1 MLDLVNDALREWINP
16 YYYGIFLVMGINMIL
31 AMSLNL
37 VTGFTGQLHL
47 GHAGFMAIGA
57 YTAGLLA
64 TKGGLGF
71 LPAVLVAG
79 LLAAFFGL
87 VVGLPT
93 LRLRGDYLAIAT
105 LGFGEIVRIA
115 ILNLEFTGGPFGLR
129 GIPRLTN
136 LPIVIIA
143 VVITFLV
150 LRSLIRSRIGRA
162 FIAIREDEV
171 AASAMG
177 IEATRMKVTAFVLAA
192 FFAGVAGG
200 LYAFWFRFISP
211 GSFGF
216 LLSIELL
223 SMVVLGGLGNLLGSV
238 LGAGFITYLP
248 ELLRTSVPAVA
259 QHRMVFYGALLVLAM
274 ILRPNG
280 LLGTSSEQGW
290 LEVWL
295 ARRKAGAGGYAPT
308 PANVLGAP
316 GRDGVKGRSGE

>member
-1 MLDLVNDALREWINP
+1 MLDLVNEALREWINP

-57 YTAGLLA
+57 YTAGILA
-64 TKGGLGF
+64 TKGGAAF
-71 LPAVLVAG
+71 LPAVLAGGVA
-79 LLAAFFGL
+79 AAFFGF

-115 ILNLEFTGGPFGLR
+115 ILNLDITGGAFGLR

-143 VVITFLV
+143 VLLTYVILH
-150 LRSLIRSRIGRA
+150 SLIRSRVGRA

-171 AASAMG
+171 AALAMG
-177 IEATRMKVTAFVLAA
+177 IETTRMKVTAFVLAA

-216 LLSIELL
+216 LLSIEIL

-274 ILRPNG
+274 IVRPNG

-290 LEVWL
+290 LEMWL
-295 ARRKAGAGGYAPT
+295 ARRKAKHAARG
-308 PANVLGAP
+308 PARLEAAAP
-316 GRDGVKGRSGE
+316 GQDGADGRSGE

>member
-1 MLDLVNDALREWINP
+1 MLDLVNEALREWINP

-47 GHAGFMAIGA
+47 GHAGFMAVGA
-57 YTAGLLA
+57 YTAGILA
-64 TKGGLGF
+64 TKGGAAF
-71 LPAVLVAG
+71 LPAVLAGGVA
-79 LLAAFFGL
+79 AAFFGF

-115 ILNLEFTGGPFGLR
+115 ILNLDITGGAFGLR

-143 VVITFLV
+143 VLLTYVILH
-150 LRSLIRSRIGRA
+150 SLIRSRVGRA

-177 IEATRMKVTAFVLAA
+177 IETTRMKVTAFVLAA

-216 LLSIELL
+216 LLSIEIL

-274 ILRPNG
+274 IVRPNG

-290 LEVWL
+290 LEMWL
-295 ARRKAGAGGYAPT
+295 ARRKAKHAARG
-308 PANVLGAP
+308 PARLEAAAP
-316 GRDGVKGRSGE
+316 GQDGADGRSGE

>member
-1 MLDLVNDALREWINP
+1 MLDLVNEALREWINP

-57 YTAGLLA
+57 YTAGILA
-64 TKGGLGF
+64 TKGGAAF
-71 LPAVLVAG
+71 LPAVLAGGVA
-79 LLAAFFGL
+79 AAFFGF

-115 ILNLEFTGGPFGLR
+115 ILNLDITGGAFGLR

-143 VVITFLV
+143 VLLTYVILH
-150 LRSLIRSRIGRA
+150 SLIRSRVGRA

-177 IEATRMKVTAFVLAA
+177 IETTRMKVTAFVLAA

-216 LLSIELL
+216 LLSIEIL

-274 ILRPNG
+274 IVRPNG
-280 LLGTSSEQGW
+280 LLGTSAEQGW
-290 LEVWL
+290 LEMWL
-295 ARRKAGAGGYAPT
+295 ARRKAKHAARG
-308 PANVLGAP
+308 PARLEAAAP
-316 GRDGVKGRSGE
+316 GQDGADGRSGE

>member
-1 MLDLVNDALREWINP
+1 MLDLVNEALREWINP

-57 YTAGLLA
+57 YTAGILA
-64 TKGGLGF
+64 TKGGAAF
-71 LPAVLVAG
+71 LPAVLAGGVA
-79 LLAAFFGL
+79 AAFFGF

-115 ILNLEFTGGPFGLR
+115 ILNLDITGGAFGLR

-143 VVITFLV
+143 VLLTYVILH
-150 LRSLIRSRIGRA
+150 SLIRSRVGRA

-177 IEATRMKVTAFVLAA
+177 IETTRMKVTAFVLAA
-192 FFAGVAGG
+192 LFAGVAGG

-216 LLSIELL
+216 LLSIEIL

-274 ILRPNG
+274 IVRPNG

-290 LEVWL
+290 LEMWL
-295 ARRKAGAGGYAPT
+295 ARRKAKHAARG
-308 PANVLGAP
+308 PARLEAAAP
-316 GRDGVKGRSGE
+316 GQDGADGRSGE

>member
-16 YYYGIFLVMGINMIL
+16 YYYGIFLVMGINIIL

-57 YTAGLLA
+57 YTAGILA
-64 TKGGLGF
+64 TKYGVGLVPG
-71 LPAVLVAG
+71 VLAAG
-79 LLAAFFGL
+79 VLAAFFGIL
-87 VVGLPT
+87 VGLPT

-105 LGFGEIVRIA
+105 LGFGEIVRIT
-115 ILNLEFTGGPFGLR
+115 ILNLDITGGPFGMR

-143 VVITFLV
+143 VVLTFVILQSLV
-150 LRSLIRSRIGRA
+150 RSRIGRA

-171 AASAMG
+171 AAEAMG
-177 IEATRMKVTAFVLAA
+177 IETTRMKVTAFALAA
-192 FFAGVAGG
+192 FFAGIAGG

-223 SMVVLGGLGNLLGSV
+223 SMVVLGGLGNLLGSA

-248 ELLRTSVPAVA
+248 ELLRTSAPAIA
-259 QHRMVFYGALLVLAM
+259 QHRMVFYGALLVIAM

-290 LEVWL
+290 LELWL
-295 ARRKAGAGGYAPT
+295 ARRKAK
-308 PANVLGAP
+308 P
-316 GRDGVKGRSGE
+316 GRVVGRAGE

>member
-1 MLDLVNDALREWINP
+1 VLDLVNEALREWINP

-47 GHAGFMAIGA
+47 GHAGFMVIGA
-57 YTAGLLA
+57 YTAGILA
-64 TKGGLGF
+64 TKGGAAF
-71 LPAVLVAG
+71 LPAVLAGGVA
-79 LLAAFFGL
+79 AAFFGF

-115 ILNLEFTGGPFGLR
+115 ILNLDITGGAFGLR

-143 VVITFLV
+143 VLLTYVILH
-150 LRSLIRSRIGRA
+150 SLIRSRVGRA

-177 IEATRMKVTAFVLAA
+177 IETTRMKVTAFVLAA

-216 LLSIELL
+216 LLSIEIL

-274 ILRPNG
+274 IVRPNG
-280 LLGTSSEQGW
+280 MLGTSSEQGW
-290 LEVWL
+290 LEMWL
-295 ARRKAGAGGYAPT
+295 ARRKAKHAARG
-308 PANVLGAP
+308 PARLEAAAP
-316 GRDGVKGRSGE
+316 GQDGADGRSGE

>member
-1 MLDLVNDALREWINP
+1 MLDLLNDALREWINP
-16 YYYGIFLVMGINMIL
+16 YYYGIFVIMGINIIL

-64 TKGGLGF
+64 AKAGVGF
-71 LPAVLVAG
+71 TAAVLAAG
-79 LLAAFFGL
+79 LVAAVFG
-87 VVGLPT
+87 VIVGLPT

-105 LGFGEIVRIA
+105 LGFGEIVRIT
-115 ILNLEFTGGPFGLR
+115 ILNLEITGGPFGLR

-143 VVITFLV
+143 VVITYVILYSLV
-150 LRSLIRSRIGRA
+150 RSRVGRA
-162 FIAIREDEV
+162 LIAIREDEV
-171 AASAMG
+171 AAEVMG
-177 IEATRMKVTAFVLAA
+177 IETTRFKVTAFALAA
-192 FFAGVAGG
+192 FFAGIAGG
-200 LYAFWFRFISP
+200 LFAFWFRFLSP

-216 LLSIELL
+216 MLSIEML

-248 ELLRTSVPAVA
+248 EMLRTSAPAIA
-259 QHRMVFYGALLVLAM
+259 QHRMVFYGALLVIAM

-280 LLGTSSEQGW
+280 ILGTSSEQGW
-290 LEVWL
+290 LELWL
-295 ARRKAGAGGYAPT
+295 ARRKGTSDRKAAGDDADVQKAGGDKYG
-308 PANVLGAP
+308 PA
-316 GRDGVKGRSGE
+316 

>member
-1 MLDLVNDALREWINP
+1 MIDIINEWMRGWINP
-16 YYYGIFLVMGINMIL
+16 YYYGIFVQMGINIIL

-57 YTAGLLA
+57 YTSALLA
-64 TKGGLGF
+64 TKAGF
-71 LPAVLVAG
+71 GFVPA
-79 LLAAFFGL
+79 LLASGMTAAMFGIL
-87 VVGLPT
+87 VGLPT

-105 LGFGEIVRIA
+105 LGFGEIVRIT
-115 ILNLEFTGGPFGLR
+115 ILNLDLTGGPFGLR

-136 LPIVIIA
+136 LPIVIV
-143 VVITFLV
+143 VVIITFVLLHSLV
-150 LRSLIRSRIGRA
+150 RSRIGRA

-171 AASAMG
+171 AAEVMG
-177 IEATRMKVTAFVLAA
+177 IETTRMKVTAFALAA
-192 FFAGVAGG
+192 FFAGIAGG
-200 LYAFWFRFISP
+200 LFAFWFRFISP

-216 LLSIELL
+216 MLSIEVL

-248 ELLRTSVPAVA
+248 ELLRTSAPAIA
-259 QHRMVFYGALLVLAM
+259 QHRLVFYGALLVIAM

-290 LEVWL
+290 LELWL
-295 ARRKAGAGGYAPT
+295 ARRKARPGTATGTAIETGSSGG
-308 PANVLGAP
+308 
-316 GRDGVKGRSGE
+316 DGHDSA

>member
-1 MLDLVNDALREWINP
+1 MLDLVNEALREWINP

-57 YTAGLLA
+57 YTAGILA
-64 TKGGLGF
+64 TKGGAAF
-71 LPAVLVAG
+71 LPAVLAGGVA
-79 LLAAFFGL
+79 AAFFGF

-115 ILNLEFTGGPFGLR
+115 ILNLDITGGAFGLR

-143 VVITFLV
+143 VLLTYVILH
-150 LRSLIRSRIGRA
+150 SLIRSRVGRA
-162 FIAIREDEV
+162 FVAIREDEV

-177 IEATRMKVTAFVLAA
+177 IETTRMKVTAFVLAA

-216 LLSIELL
+216 LLSIEIL

-274 ILRPNG
+274 IVRPNG

-290 LEVWL
+290 LEMWL
-295 ARRKAGAGGYAPT
+295 ARRKAKHAARG
-308 PANVLGAP
+308 PARLEAAAP
-316 GRDGVKGRSGE
+316 GQDGADGRSGE

>member
-1 MLDLVNDALREWINP
+1 
-16 YYYGIFLVMGINMIL
+16 MGINMIL

-57 YTAGLLA
+57 YTAGILA
-64 TKGGLGF
+64 TKGGAAF
-71 LPAVLVAG
+71 LPAVLAGGVA
-79 LLAAFFGL
+79 AAFFGF

-115 ILNLEFTGGPFGLR
+115 ILNLDITGGAFGLR

-143 VVITFLV
+143 VLLTYVILH
-150 LRSLIRSRIGRA
+150 SLIRSRVGRA

-177 IEATRMKVTAFVLAA
+177 IETTRMKVTAFVLAA

-216 LLSIELL
+216 LLSIEIL

-274 ILRPNG
+274 IVRPNG

-290 LEVWL
+290 LEMWL
-295 ARRKAGAGGYAPT
+295 ARRKAKHAARG
-308 PANVLGAP
+308 PARLEAAAP
-316 GRDGVKGRSGE
+316 GQDGADGRSGE

>member
-1 MLDLVNDALREWINP
+1 MLDLVNEALREWINP

-57 YTAGLLA
+57 YTAGILA
-64 TKGGLGF
+64 TKGGAAF
-71 LPAVLVAG
+71 LPAVLAGGVA
-79 LLAAFFGL
+79 AAFFGF

-115 ILNLEFTGGPFGLR
+115 ILNLDITGGAFGLR

-143 VVITFLV
+143 VLLTYVILH
-150 LRSLIRSRIGRA
+150 SLIRSRVGRA

-177 IEATRMKVTAFVLAA
+177 IETTRMKVTAFVLAA

-216 LLSIELL
+216 LLSIEIL

-274 ILRPNG
+274 IVRPNG

-290 LEVWL
+290 LEMWL
-295 ARRKAGAGGYAPT
+295 ARRKAKHAARG
-308 PANVLGAP
+308 PARLEAAAP
-316 GRDGVKGRSGE
+316 GQDGADGRSGE

>member
-1 MLDLVNDALREWINP
+1 MLDLVNEALREWINP

-57 YTAGLLA
+57 YTAGILA
-64 TKGGLGF
+64 TKGGAAF
-71 LPAVLVAG
+71 LPAVLAGGVA
-79 LLAAFFGL
+79 AAFFGF

-115 ILNLEFTGGPFGLR
+115 ILNLDITGGAFGLR
-129 GIPRLTN
+129 GIPRVTN

-143 VVITFLV
+143 VLLTYVILH
-150 LRSLIRSRIGRA
+150 SLIRSRVGRA

-177 IEATRMKVTAFVLAA
+177 IETTRMKVTAFVLAA

-216 LLSIELL
+216 LLSIEIL

-274 ILRPNG
+274 IVRPNG

-290 LEVWL
+290 LEMWL
-295 ARRKAGAGGYAPT
+295 ARRKAKHAARG
-308 PANVLGAP
+308 PARLEAAAP
-316 GRDGVKGRSGE
+316 GQDGADGRSGE

>member
-1 MLDLVNDALREWINP
+1 M
-16 YYYGIFLVMGINMIL
+16 
-31 AMSLNL
+31 
-37 VTGFTGQLHL
+37 
-47 GHAGFMAIGA
+47 
-57 YTAGLLA
+57 
-64 TKGGLGF
+64 
-71 LPAVLVAG
+71 
-79 LLAAFFGL
+79 
-87 VVGLPT
+87 
-93 LRLRGDYLAIAT
+93 
-105 LGFGEIVRIA
+105 
-115 ILNLEFTGGPFGLR
+115 
-129 GIPRLTN
+129 
-136 LPIVIIA
+136 
-143 VVITFLV
+143 
-150 LRSLIRSRIGRA
+150 
-162 FIAIREDEV
+162 

-200 LYAFWFRFISP
+200 LYVFWFRFISP

-295 ARRKAGAGGYAPT
+295 ARRKAGAGARRRRPT
-308 PANVLGAP
+308 FWPHPDGTASRTSGSDADGSTRSDRLDHRNSAVCAR
-316 GRDGVKGRSGE
+316 GRR